1 MQPLPGCK
9 PVSRYF
15 NRAHCRFWRGEYFN
29 EDLHTHTHCRL
40 NDLEEEKDD
49 FDVALHIPEIER
61 PEKQFDNQLT
71 LFDLKQ
77 PRGKTGDH
85 IESSRYVKTAS
96 SRPTGPND
104 KRVSERGN
112 DSGRCAARNLSTV
125 RASNVDEFV
134 WHQQDYFVF
143 MPKCQK
149 ICQIKC
155 QKICHIECQKECQID
170 MPNRMSEDKDTGQDL
185 LTPSQIYRYVRVWML
200 ANVPTGPDEK
210 RVSETGNASGW
221 MRGKKFI
228 NSKGL

>member
-1 MQPLPGCK
+1 MLNPSLCVLQFGVLVK
-9 PVSRYF
+9 ARVS
-15 NRAHCRFWRGEYFN
+15 AHHRHLRRGTTCTPAPPSWLFMHRLRPKKCNPYLDVNQFQDISIERIADFEEVNISMKIY
-29 EDLHTHTHCRL
+29 THTHCRL

-49 FDVALHIPEIER
+49 FDVALQIPEIER

-134 WHQQDYFVF
+134 
-143 MPKCQK
+143 
-149 ICQIKC
+149 
-155 QKICHIECQKECQID
+155 
-170 MPNRMSEDKDTGQDL
+170 
-185 LTPSQIYRYVRVWML
+185 
-200 ANVPTGPDEK
+200 
-210 RVSETGNASGW
+210 
-221 MRGKKFI
+221 
-228 NSKGL
+228 

>member
-1 MQPLPGCK
+1 M
-9 PVSRYF
+9 
-15 NRAHCRFWRGEYFN
+15 
-29 EDLHTHTHCRL
+29 
-40 NDLEEEKDD
+40 EEEKDD

-134 WHQQDYFVF
+134 
-143 MPKCQK
+143 
-149 ICQIKC
+149 
-155 QKICHIECQKECQID
+155 
-170 MPNRMSEDKDTGQDL
+170 
-185 LTPSQIYRYVRVWML
+185 
-200 ANVPTGPDEK
+200 
-210 RVSETGNASGW
+210 
-221 MRGKKFI
+221 
-228 NSKGL
+228 